1 MEANA
6 ALKRNVELKA
16 RCLDLVRAQ
25 GIAKQLGVGEATI
38 EHQRDTYFHVPHG
51 RLKLR
56 EIEHRGATLIWY
68 DRPDDS
74 HARLSRYVITPVAD
88 SPATLQVLS
97 LALGV
102 HQVVEKERHIM
113 LYRNV
118 RLHFD
123 RVVGLGDF
131 IEFEAVLSPEEPESS
146 GHDILAE
153 LRTRFAIPDADIFRG
168 SYEEMSPNP
177 SSI

>member
-1 MEANA
+1 METNA

-16 RCLDLVRAQ
+16 RCPDLDRAQ
-25 GIAKQLGVGEATI
+25 AIAKELGAGDPTI
-38 EHQRDTYFHVPHG
+38 EHQRDTYFHVSHG

-56 EIEHRGATLIWY
+56 EIEGRGATLIWY

-74 HARLSRYVITPVAD
+74 HARLSRYLITPVAD
-88 SPATLQVLS
+88 AETTRQILS

-102 HQVVEKERHIM
+102 HRVVEKERQIM

-123 RVVGLGDF
+123 RVAGLGDF
-131 IEFEAVLSPEEPESS
+131 IEFEAVLSPEEPEPS
-146 GHDILAE
+146 GQDILAE
-153 LRTRFAIPDADIFRG
+153 LRIRFAITDADVFQG
-168 SYEEMSPNP
+168 SYEAMPPNP

>member
-1 MEANA
+1 VVGI
-6 ALKRNVELKA
+6 RSS
-16 RCLDLVRAQ
+16 AQ
-25 GIAKQLGVGEATI
+25 AIQ
-38 EHQRDTYFHVPHG
+38 HQKDTYFHVPHG

-56 EIEHRGATLIWY
+56 EIKNRAATLIWY

-74 HARLSRYVITPVAD
+74 QARLSRYVITPVAD
-88 SPATLQVLS
+88 AEAMSQVLS

-102 HQVVEKERHIM
+102 HRVVEKERHIM

-123 RVVGLGDF
+123 RVAGLGDF

-146 GHDILAE
+146 GHDLLIE
-153 LRTRFAIPDADIFRG
+153 LRDRFAITDADIFQG
-168 SYEEMSPNP
+168 SYEGMSPNR
-177 SSI
+177 